1 MAHGDNGAI
10 GAIGAKDHGAIDRE
24 RGLSGGVSLAY
35 QPPVP
40 QLFGDNSNVHLTEK
54 QRTGSLFS

>member
-1 MAHGDNGAI
+1 MASGDNGAI

-35 QPPVP
+35 QPQVP
-40 QLFGDNSNVHLTEK
+40 QMFGDNSNVHLTEK
-54 QRTGSLFS
+54 QKNVSLFT